1 MQIHFSSLV
10 ILLALAGLG
19 NATSSTEHGTVVGID
34 LGTTYSCVAV
44 YQGGRVDVIT
54 NEQGNRVTPSWIGFN
69 GQERLIGEPAKQAFH
84 TMPSQTI
91 FDAKRLI
98 GRRYSEVSLSEDVR
112 HWPFKVVDNNG
123 RPAVEVVYQ
132 GETKIFT
139 PQEISAMILGRLKE
153 TAESYLGRPV
163 THAVVTVPAYFNDEQ
178 RQATKDAGHIAGLT
192 VLRIINEPTAAAIAY
207 GLDKQGG
214 ESNMVVYDLGGGTF
228 DVSLLRVRNGVFEVL
243 ATDGNAHLGG
253 EDFDNRIIDYLVNKY
268 EKQTTINVSKNKRAL
283 SKLKREVEKAKR
295 TLSSQLTTRLE
306 IESFEGGNDYSA
318 VLTRAKFEELN
329 LDLFKK
335 TLEPIVRVLGDAH
348 LKPEN
353 IDDVVLVGGSTRIPI
368 VRQLLREFFGGREPR
383 MGINPDEAVAYGA
396 AIQGGILSGATPF
409 NDEIVLIDVC
419 PFTLGI
425 VTKGGVFSPLISR
438 NTPIPA
444 RKSEIFSTAS
454 DNQRSVLIQVLQGD
468 NHLAKDNI
476 MLGTFKLNGIPP
488 AARGVPQIEV
498 TFEVD
503 ANGILMVVA
512 HDRDSG
518 NLESITITSE
528 RNQLAKTDLVRMVQE
543 AQAYSL
549 GDKEVHA
556 RATALNH
563 LQQVIVSMRDSIDIQ
578 YPHAQNP
585 AIYAEL
591 DELSDWADTRGE
603 FADVAELG
611 TRIAKLNDL
620 KLDQDDQAVDQAVA
634 TPVMIPNEV
643 TQTVDVHLEPNVL
656 KAPVSITGTDMRDA
670 HFGNSHVNPL
680 ILRDE
685 L

>member
-1 MQIHFSSLV
+1 MQVHFSSLV
-10 ILLALAGLG
+10 ILALASL
-19 NATSSTEHGTVVGID
+19 AKSTSSTEYGTVVGID
-34 LGTTYSCVAV
+34 LGTTYSCVAI
-44 YQGGRVDVIT
+44 YQGGRVDIIT
-54 NEQGNRVTPSWIGFN
+54 NEQGNRVTPSWVGFN
-69 GQERLIGEPAKQAFH
+69 GHERMIGEPAKQAFH
-84 TMPSQTI
+84 TIPSQTI
-91 FDAKRLI
+91 FDVKRLI
-98 GRRYSEVSLSEDVR
+98 GCRFDELSLSEDVR

-123 RPAVEVVYQ
+123 QPAVEVVYQ
-132 GETKIFT
+132 GETKIF
-139 PQEISAMILGRLKE
+139 EISAMILGRLKE

-163 THAVVTVPAYFNDEQ
+163 THAVVTVPAYFNNEQ
-178 RQATKDAGHIAGLT
+178 RQATKDAGHIAGMT

-243 ATDGNAHLGG
+243 TTDGNAHLGG
-253 EDFDNRIIDYLVNKY
+253 EDFDNRVIDYLINKY

-335 TLEPIVRVLGDAH
+335 TLEPIVRVLEDAH

-409 NDEIVLIDVC
+409 NDEIILIDVC

-425 VTKGGVFSPLISR
+425 MTKGGVFSPLISR

-488 AARGVPQIEV
+488 AAQGVPQIEV

-518 NLESITITSE
+518 NLESIMITSE

-543 AQAYSL
+543 AKAYSL

-556 RATALNH
+556 RAAALNH
-563 LQQVIVSMRDSIDIQ
+563 LQQAIVSKRDLIKIQ
-578 YPHAQNP
+578 HPHSQNLT
-585 AIYAEL
+585 IYAEL
-591 DELSDWADTRGE
+591 AQLSDWADTRGE
-603 FADVAELG
+603 FADMVKLG
-611 TRIAKLNDL
+611 TRIDKLNNIN
-620 KLDQDDQAVDQAVA
+620 LDQNGQAIA
-634 TPVMIPNEV
+634 TPAMTKTTDPELV
-643 TQTVDVHLEPNVL
+643 QTTHARPLESNTSEE
-656 KAPVSITGTDMRDA
+656 PVSVTSTDMLETA
-670 HFGNSHVNPL
+670 VSGSHPNPL
-680 ILRDE
+680 IPWDE